1 LDAPASRPAEPTIG
15 ELFGRLADEGKAF
28 ARAEANLYRAIAA
41 RRVSLAKNGAIAL
54 AATLFLVNAALIALM
69 VGLALQLAKW
79 VGPALGGLIVFVVVG
94 ALGYILVRYGV
105 GKLTALGGDTEERA
119 ALATG
124 EKAA

>member
-1 LDAPASRPAEPTIG
+1 LDAPASRPSEPTIG

-28 ARAEANLYRAIAA
+28 ARAEANLYRTIAM
-41 RRVSLAKNGAIAL
+41 RRVSLAKNGVIAL

-94 ALGYILVRYGV
+94 ALGYFLVRYGI
-105 GKLTALGGDTEERA
+105 GKLAALGGDAEERA
-119 ALATG
+119 ALAGG